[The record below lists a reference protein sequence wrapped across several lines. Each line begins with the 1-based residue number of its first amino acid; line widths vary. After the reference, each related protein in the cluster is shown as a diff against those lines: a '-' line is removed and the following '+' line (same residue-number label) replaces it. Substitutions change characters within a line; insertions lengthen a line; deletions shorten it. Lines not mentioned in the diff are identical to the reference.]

1 MSFYKYKSQCCGE
14 GLKSLDLLLSNS
26 KNYSSQL
33 SLWFEDLRSQKWQW
47 SIGGIFWESRN
58 YRSRDIMLKKMLKK
72 ICALKIS
79 KGYCG
84 SNLQISEVTRGPLR
98 GQLNMKNLKNGRS
111 SR

>member
-47 SIGGIFWESRN
+47 SI
-58 YRSRDIMLKKMLKK
+58 
-72 ICALKIS
+72 
-79 KGYCG
+79 KGYSG
-84 SNLQISEVTRGPLR
+84 SLEIIAHVTLC
-98 GQLNMKNLKNGRS
+98 
-111 SR
+111 